1 MKNSIETL
9 PRMIEYDGDLYSLEV
24 YVTAWDKLCLSYIGW
39 EKDEDGGRKKILSVV
54 VEGPDKPRYNRQ
66 SDNLDC
72 IADAV
77 DLEDAVEITRTHINR
92 FFKMMEKKENE
103 RIED

>member
-9 PRMIEYDGDLYSLEV
+9 PRIIEYSGDLYSLNL

-39 EKDEDGGRKKILSVV
+39 EKDEDGGRKNILSVV
-54 VEGPDKPRYNRQ
+54 VEGPNKMRYNDQ
-66 SDNLDC
+66 SDNIDC

-77 DLEDAVEITRTHINR
+77 DLEDAVEITRTRINK
-92 FFKMMEKKENE
+92 FFKMTEKKWEE

>member
-9 PRMIEYDGDLYSLEV
+9 PRMIEYDGDHYSLEV

-54 VEGPDKPRYNRQ
+54 VEGPKEKYNTQ
-66 SDNLDC
+66 YDNVDC

-77 DLEDAVEITRTHINR
+77 DLEHAVDITRQRINNFFKITQKDKDAVIL
-92 FFKMMEKKENE
+92 
-103 RIED
+103 